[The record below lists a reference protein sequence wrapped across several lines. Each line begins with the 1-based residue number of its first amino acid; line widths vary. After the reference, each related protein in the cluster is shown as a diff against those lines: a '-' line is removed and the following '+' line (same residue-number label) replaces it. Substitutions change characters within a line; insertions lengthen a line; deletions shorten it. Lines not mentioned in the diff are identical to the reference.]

1 MVKERLYGDDRAAKK
16 QAMSVLLH
24 VIRAV
29 VRLLHPIMPFI
40 TEEIWAALPGTE
52 GKIIHAAYPTADDT
66 YRFPEEEAAI
76 DRVLRAITA
85 IRNERQSRNI
95 APSKKGKVLFYA
107 ADAKTRAMLEEMKSR
122 IMTLASANEVKIL
135 DTDPQLEDAATVVQE
150 QMKIYVP
157 LAGLIDYDEEI
168 AKLTKE
174 KERVAGEIARLQKKL
189 SNQGF
194 VDKAPAAVV
203 EKEREK
209 LAGYEG
215 MLPELKQALSD
226 TLAMADKN
234 H

>member
-1 MVKERLYGDDRAAKK
+1 MDTSKLLQVYTASAGAGKTYTLSEEYIALALRNPEQSYQHILAVTFTKK
-16 QAMSVLLH
+16 A
-24 VIRAV
+24 
-29 VRLLHPIMPFI
+29 
-40 TEEIWAALPGTE
+40 T
-52 GKIIHAAYPTADDT
+52 
-66 YRFPEEEAAI
+66 
-76 DRVLRAITA
+76 
-85 IRNERQSRNI
+85 
-95 APSKKGKVLFYA
+95 
-107 ADAKTRAMLEEMKSR
+107 EEMKSR